1 MQSSLLI
8 LPRGIFGIFFLSSSV
23 KLSLRLSSSHPVPL
37 VHESIYLNFREM
49 CWWDGLDI
57 SVLCIGDPSIAPTPS
72 VLMVANVYRFIVLNS
87 ERLYFDGTDDFIL
100 FFVSDGY
107 ELSPTSCGDGSPS
120 FPGAGDI

>member
-8 LPRGIFGIFFLSSSV
+8 LPRGTFGIFFLSSSV
-23 KLSLRLSSSHPVPL
+23 KLS
-37 VHESIYLNFREM
+37 I
-49 CWWDGLDI
+49 GDI
-57 SVLCIGDPSIAPTPS
+57 SVLCIGDPTIAPTPS
-72 VLMVANVYRFIVLNS
+72 VLTVANVYRFIVLNS

-100 FFVSDGY
+100 FFISDGY